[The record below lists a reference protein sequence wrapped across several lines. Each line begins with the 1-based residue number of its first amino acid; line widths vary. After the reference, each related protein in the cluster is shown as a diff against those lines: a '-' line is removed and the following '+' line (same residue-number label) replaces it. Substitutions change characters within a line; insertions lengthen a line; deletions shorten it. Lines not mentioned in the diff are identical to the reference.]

1 MKSPHNIPKSLED
14 IRVAIEAIE
23 QFLGSKR
30 DYFTYTK
37 NELLRSAV
45 ERKLEIIGEATGRI
59 LQIDPHFPITNARRI
74 VDLRNRVIHGYDS
87 ISDDNIWV
95 IVVKDLPQL
104 KAEVERLL
112 ALY

>member
-14 IRVAIEAIE
+14 IRAAIAAIE
-23 QFLGSKR
+23 QFLGPKR
-30 DYFTYTK
+30 DYFAYTE

-59 LQIDPHFPITNARRI
+59 LQTDPQFPLTNARRI

-87 ISDDNIWV
+87 INDDNIWV
-95 IVVKDLPQL
+95 IVVKDLPRL
-104 KAEVERLL
+104 KTEVEQLL
-112 ALY
+112 DRY

>member
-14 IRVAIEAIE
+14 IRVAISAIE
-23 QFLGSKR
+23 QFLGPKR
-30 DYFTYTK
+30 DYFAYTE

-59 LQIDPHFPITNARRI
+59 LQIDPQFPIANARRI

-87 ISDDNIWV
+87 INDDNIWV
-95 IVVKDLPQL
+95 IVVKDLPPL